1 MEIISFF
8 RSLAQYIRNS
18 LSSLQKISVSVLF
31 VFLSLY
37 VYCGDPFRPSAGAR
51 EAGMGYI
58 CVMNNTFWSSFH
70 NQASLALNKSLSFG
84 FNYENRFNIRELG
97 TRSAGMVIPAGRAS
111 LGAVYSHFG
120 YSDYKR
126 EMAGLAC
133 GVRLSEK
140 IMAGVQADYLS
151 QKTYG
156 EYSNSESITC
166 EVGLI
171 VLPWENI
178 KMGIHLFNP
187 VPGSIRKNNMPVRL
201 RIGTGVELSKLLF
214 AGVEAEMSSGDMLV
228 VKTGFEYEAAS
239 RFWLRGGF
247 ITESTSFSFGLGYL
261 LNILQLDISFVTHEK
276 LGVTTSAS
284 LTFKI
289 H

>member
-1 MEIISFF
+1 LI
-8 RSLAQYIRNS
+8 
-18 LSSLQKISVSVLF
+18 SLQQISVSVLF
-31 VFLSLY
+31 VFLSLS

-70 NQASLALNKSLSFG
+70 NQAALAPNSSFSFG
-84 FNYENRFNIRELG
+84 INYENRFNIRELG
-97 TRSAGMVIPAGRAS
+97 TRTAGMIIPAGRAS

-140 IMAGVQADYLS
+140 IMAGVQADYYS
-151 QKTYG
+151 EKTYG
-156 EYSNSESITC
+156 EYSNSEVITC
-166 EVGLI
+166 EAGLI
-171 VLPWENI
+171 VLPSENI
-178 KMGIHLFNP
+178 RVGIHLFNP
-187 VPGSIRKNNMPVRL
+187 VPGSIRKTYMPARL
-201 RIGTGVELSKLLF
+201 RIGTGMELSKLLF
-214 AGVEAEMSSGDMLV
+214 AGVEAEMSSGDNLII
-228 VKTGFEYEAAS
+228 KTGFEYEAAGK
-239 RFWLRGGF
+239 FWLRGGF
-247 ITESTSFSFGLGYL
+247 STENTSFSFGVGCL
-261 LNILQLDISFVTHEK
+261 LKILQLDISFVTHEK

-284 LTFKI
+284 LIFKI